1 MTELLQKALKKL
13 AELPVDRQETIARM
27 ILQEIE
33 QDNPNI
39 SQKRPLPKSISMGT
53 SGRNDLSSR
62 TKELLWQNEAK

>member
-39 SQKRPLPKSISMGT
+39 SQKRPLPKSIGMGT